1 MKFKTLALSLGL
13 MAAATLCMAQKNV
26 IVMIMDGG
34 GFNQYASGNIYE
46 TGNPM
51 GIYSK
56 FPVKLAV
63 STYPYTTSGV
73 ANGRR
78 DGYYDPSKA
87 WTSMSYPLQ
96 RPTDS
101 AASATAIACGVKT
114 YNGAIGLDRFGN
126 KVPNLIEK
134 LMAKGKSGGVVTT
147 VTISHATPAGFS
159 AHSSSRGNAADIANE
174 QIFKS
179 NYSVIMGCGHP
190 LFDDSG
196 NKLAKPDNYGNVGG
210 KETWDKIVKGDIPLK
225 FIDTRKQFQDLAS
238 GKIKAD
244 RVLGVAQASY
254 TLSCN
259 RAGDSKTPYNVPL
272 VKTTPTLA
280 EMAKGALN
288 VLSQNKKGFAL
299 MIEGGAIDSACH
311 GNNGVRAVEEAD
323 QYNQTV
329 EAVMKWVESHGGW
342 KDTLLVCTA
351 DHETGFLWGTGSSKE
366 ANDRP
371 NLKPVVNNG
380 KGKMPGVM
388 FFTGGHSNSLVPIF
402 AIGAGS
408 ERLNTYA
415 TKVDPVRGKYL
426 DNIYIS
432 KAILDE

>member
-1 MKFKTLALSLGL
+1 MKFRTLALSLGL

-34 GFNQYASGNIYE
+34 GFNQYASGSIYE

-63 STYPYTTSGV
+63 STYPYTTTGV
-73 ANGRR
+73 VNGRR

-114 YNGAIGLDRFGN
+114 YNAAIGIDRFGN

-134 LMAKGKSGGVVTT
+134 LMAKGKSGGVVTS
-147 VTISHATPAGFS
+147 VPLSHATPAGFS
-159 AHSSSRGNAADIANE
+159 AHNKARGNYAEIANE

-190 LFDDSG
+190 LYDDSG
-196 NKLAKPDNYGNVGG
+196 NKLDKPDNYNYVGG
-210 KETWDKIVKGDIPLK
+210 KDTWNKIVKGDIPLK
-225 FIDTRKQFQDLAS
+225 FIETRKQFQDLAS

-244 RVLGVAQASY
+244 RILGVAQMAS
-254 TLSCN
+254 TLSSG
-259 RAGDSKTPYNVPL
+259 RAGDSKAPFDVPL
-272 VKTTPTLA
+272 VKSAPTLV
-280 EMAKGALN
+280 EMSLGALN
-288 VLSQNKKGFAL
+288 VLNQNKKGFAL
-299 MIEGGAIDSACH
+299 MIEGGAIDWACH
-311 GNNGVRAVEEAD
+311 GNNGVRLVEEAV

-329 EAVMKWVESHGGW
+329 EAVMKWIESHGGW
-342 KDTLLVCTA
+342 NNTLLICTA
-351 DHETGFLWGTGSSKE
+351 DHETGFLWGTGSGKE
-366 ANDRP
+366 GGDRP

-380 KGKMPGVM
+380 KGKMPGVV
-388 FFTGGHSNSLVPIF
+388 FSTGGHSNSLVPIF
-402 AIGAGS
+402 AKGAGS
-408 ERLNTYA
+408 ERLNIYA
-415 TKVDPVRGKYL
+415 TKVDPVRGRYL

-432 KAILDE
+432 KAILNE